1 MKHKRI
7 VYMGTPDFAVA
18 PLSRLVD
25 GGYDVVGVVTVPD
38 KGAGRGRNMTESAV
52 KRYAVKKGL
61 PVLQPERLK
70 DETFLASLR
79 AMGPEVIVVVAFRML
94 PEAVWAMPPCGTFN
108 LHASLLPLY
117 RGAAPINRAI
127 MNGDTVT
134 GVTTFMLDRQIDTGR
149 IIMQRRVDIAP
160 DDCAGT
166 LHDKLMAAGA
176 DLVVETVDMIEG
188 GSVVT
193 VPQEEAHDP
202 LRKEAP
208 KIFKETCLID
218 WNDTVRHINDHIR
231 GLSPY
236 PAAWS
241 PLASI
246 AGEGNTF
253 KIFKATP
260 VERAHD
266 YPCGTVLSDMK
277 ERLWVAAADGFVA
290 IEELQQSGKK
300 RVSVADYLR
309 GAHIEGKV
317 ARL

>member
-1 MKHKRI
+1 
-7 VYMGTPDFAVA
+7 MGTPDFAVE

-38 KGAGRGRNMTESAV
+38 KEAGRGRNITESAV
-52 KRYAVKKGL
+52 KRYAKEKGL
-61 PVLQPERLK
+61 PILQPERLK
-70 DETFLASLR
+70 DENFLASLR
-79 AMGPEVIVVVAFRML
+79 AMNPDIIVVVAFRML
-94 PEAVWAMPPCGTFN
+94 PEAVWSMPPCGTFN

-117 RGAAPINRAI
+117 RGAAPINRAV

-149 IIMQRRVDIAP
+149 IIMQRSVEIAP

-166 LHDKLMAAGA
+166 LHDKLMTAGA
-176 DLVVETVDMIEG
+176 DLVVETVDMIEQG
-188 GSVVT
+188 RVVT
-193 VPQEEAHDP
+193 RPQEESDDV

-218 WNDTVRHINDHIR
+218 WNDTVKHINDHIR

-241 PLASI
+241 PLGSI

-253 KIFKATP
+253 KIFRATI
-260 VERAHD
+260 VEREHD
-266 YPCGTVLSDMK
+266 YTCGTVLSDMK
-277 ERLWVAAADGFVA
+277 ERLWVAAVDGFIA

-300 RVSVADYLR
+300 RVSAADYLR

-317 ARL
+317 VKL

>member
-25 GGYDVVGVVTVPD
+25 GGYDVAGVVTVPD
-38 KGAGRGRNMTESAV
+38 KEAGRGRNITESAV
-52 KRYAVKKGL
+52 KRYAAAKGL

-70 DETFLASLR
+70 DGIFLASLR
-79 AMGPEVIVVVAFRML
+79 ELDPEIIVVVAFRML
-94 PEAVWAMPPCGTFN
+94 PEAVWSMPSCGTFN

-134 GVTTFMLDRQIDTGR
+134 GVTTFMLDRHIDTGN
-149 IIMQRRVDIAP
+149 IILQRRVEIAP

-166 LHDKLMAAGA
+166 LHDKLMAVGA
-176 DLVVETVDMIEG
+176 DLVVETVDMIEE

-193 VPQEEAHDP
+193 RPQDDAGDP
-202 LRKEAP
+202 LRKDAP

-218 WNDTVRHINDHIR
+218 WNDTVKHINDHIR

-241 PLASI
+241 PLGAM
-246 AGEGNTF
+246 AGDSNTF
-253 KIFKATP
+253 KIFRATP
-260 VERAHD
+260 VESAHD

-277 ERLWVAAADGFVA
+277 ERLWVAAADGFIA

-300 RVSVADYLR
+300 CVSVSGYPR
-309 GAHIEGKV
+309 GAHLDGKV
-317 ARL
+317 VEL

>member
-7 VYMGTPDFAVA
+7 VYMGTPDFAVE

-38 KGAGRGRNMTESAV
+38 KEAGRGRNITESAV
-52 KRYAVKKGL
+52 KRYAKEKGL
-61 PVLQPERLK
+61 PILQPERLK
-70 DETFLASLR
+70 DENFLASLR
-79 AMGPEVIVVVAFRML
+79 AMNPDIIVVVAFRML
-94 PEAVWAMPPCGTFN
+94 PEAVWSMPPCGTFN

-117 RGAAPINRAI
+117 RGAAPINRAV

-149 IIMQRRVDIAP
+149 IIMQRSVEIAP

-166 LHDKLMAAGA
+166 LHDKLMTAGA
-176 DLVVETVDMIEG
+176 DLVVETVDMIEQG
-188 GSVVT
+188 RVVT
-193 VPQEEAHDP
+193 RPQEESDDV

-218 WNDTVRHINDHIR
+218 WNDTVKHINDHIR

-241 PLASI
+241 PLGSI

-253 KIFKATP
+253 KIFRATI
-260 VERAHD
+260 VEREHD
-266 YPCGTVLSDMK
+266 YTCGTVLSDMK
-277 ERLWVAAADGFVA
+277 ERLWVAAADGFIA

-300 RVSVADYLR
+300 RVSAADYLR

-317 ARL
+317 VKL

>member
-7 VYMGTPDFAVA
+7 VYMGTPDFAVE

-38 KGAGRGRNMTESAV
+38 KEAGRGRNITESAV
-52 KRYAVKKGL
+52 KRYAKEKGL
-61 PVLQPERLK
+61 PILQPERLK
-70 DETFLASLR
+70 DENFLASLR
-79 AMGPEVIVVVAFRML
+79 AMNPDIIVVVAFRML
-94 PEAVWAMPPCGTFN
+94 PEAVWSMPPCGTFN

-117 RGAAPINRAI
+117 RGAAPINRAV

-149 IIMQRRVDIAP
+149 IIMQRSVEIAP

-166 LHDKLMAAGA
+166 LHDKLMTAGA
-176 DLVVETVDMIEG
+176 DLVVETVDMIEQG
-188 GSVVT
+188 RVVT
-193 VPQEEAHDP
+193 RPQEESDDV

-218 WNDTVRHINDHIR
+218 WNDTVKHINDHIR

-241 PLASI
+241 PLGSI

-253 KIFKATP
+253 KIFRATI
-260 VERAHD
+260 VEREHD
-266 YPCGTVLSDMK
+266 YTCGTVLSDMK
-277 ERLWVAAADGFVA
+277 ERLWVAAVDGFIA

-300 RVSVADYLR
+300 RVSAADYLR

-317 ARL
+317 VKL

>member
-18 PLSRLVD
+18 PLARLVD
-25 GGYDVVGVVTVPD
+25 GGYDVVGVVTPPD
-38 KGAGRGRNMTESAV
+38 KGAGRGRNITECAV
-52 KRYAVKKGL
+52 KRYAKSMGL

-79 AMGPEVIVVVAFRML
+79 DLNPDIIVVVAFRML
-94 PEAVWAMPPCGTFN
+94 PEAVWSMPSCGTFN

-134 GVTTFMLDRQIDTGR
+134 GVTTFMLDKHIDTGS
-149 IIMQRRVDIAP
+149 IILQRRVEIAP

-176 DLVVETVDMIEG
+176 DLVVETVDMIEE

-193 VPQEEAHDP
+193 RPQDDAEDP

-218 WNDTVRHINDHIR
+218 WNDNVKHINDHIR

-241 PLASI
+241 PLGAI
-246 AGEGNTF
+246 AGDGNTF
-253 KIFKATP
+253 KIFGATP

-277 ERLWVAAADGFVA
+277 ERLWVAAADGFIA

-300 RVSVADYLR
+300 RVSVSEYLR
-309 GAHIEGKV
+309 GAHLDGKV
-317 ARL
+317 VEL